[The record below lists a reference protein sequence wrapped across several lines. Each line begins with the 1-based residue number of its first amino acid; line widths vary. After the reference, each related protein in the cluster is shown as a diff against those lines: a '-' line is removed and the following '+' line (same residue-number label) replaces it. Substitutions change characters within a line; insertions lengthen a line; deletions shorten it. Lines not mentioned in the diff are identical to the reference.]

1 MKIMPQSTQEER
13 YRWIKL
19 ILENGLTIKEVM
31 LESGLLEGQPEHP
44 QKNNGHDRPA
54 V

>member
-31 LESGLLEGQPEHP
+31 LESSLFENKQKLA
-44 QKNNGHDRPA
+44 QKNNGRDRPA